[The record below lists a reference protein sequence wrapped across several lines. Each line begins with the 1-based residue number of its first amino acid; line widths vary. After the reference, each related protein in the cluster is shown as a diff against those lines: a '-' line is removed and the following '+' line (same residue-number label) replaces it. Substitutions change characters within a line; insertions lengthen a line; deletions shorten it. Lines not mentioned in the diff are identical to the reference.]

1 MHEKWKAYIDLTMA
15 MFISGSAVVVSK
27 IMVNTMPPFLVTEIG
42 IFLGLIILIP
52 LTFIVKKEFY
62 KLSLKSYL
70 VLLGQAVC
78 GILLYR
84 VFTLIGLS
92 YTSAA
97 NSGLIT
103 SSSPAMVVIL
113 AYIILRER
121 ISLKGFIGLVLVLTG
136 LFTIN
141 IYIYLNDSSSKSS
154 LFGNLL
160 IMMAVICEALF
171 SVLSKIN
178 CSPMSPLYRTTI
190 IVIFAFICLLP
201 LSIHE
206 ASAYN
211 FSTMPVRTGACLLY
225 YGVFVSFLSYV
236 FWFRGIEKVKASD
249 AAPFTTVVPI
259 SSVLLAG
266 ILLREKILAVHIVGM
281 ILIISGI
288 LVSTIGTAE
297 TKIESELGGGLASSS
312 ADENG

>member
-1 MHEKWKAYIDLTMA
+1 MYKKWKAYIDLTLA

-42 IFLGLIILIP
+42 IFLGLIILLP
-52 LTFIVKKEFY
+52 LTFIVKKESY

-84 VFTLIGLS
+84 VFTLVGLS

-121 ISLKGFIGLVLVLTG
+121 ITLKGLLGLILVLTG

-141 IYIYLNDSSSKSS
+141 IYIYLNDGSSKTS
-154 LFGNLL
+154 LFGNLI

-171 SVLSKIN
+171 SVLSKIK
-178 CSPMSPLYRTTI
+178 CSKMSPLYRTTI
-190 IVIFAFICLLP
+190 IVIISFICLLP
-201 LSIHE
+201 FSIYE

-211 FSTMPVRTGACLLY
+211 FRAMPLKTGACLLY

-259 SSVLLAG
+259 SSILLAA
-266 ILLREKILAVHIVGM
+266 ILLREKILFVHIVGM

-288 LVSTIGTAE
+288 LISTISTE
-297 TKIESELGGGLASSS
+297 TKYESEFVGGLGGTS
-312 ADENG
+312 AEDKG

>member
-1 MHEKWKAYIDLTMA
+1 MHEKWKAYIDLTLA

-84 VFTLIGLS
+84 VFTLVGLS

-103 SSSPAMVVIL
+103 SSSPAIVVIL

-121 ISLKGFIGLVLVLTG
+121 ISLKGFIGLILVLAG

-141 IYIYLNDSSSKSS
+141 IYIYLNDGSAKNS

-171 SVLSKIN
+171 SVLSKIK

-190 IVIFAFICLLP
+190 IVIFAFTCLLP
-201 LSIHE
+201 LSIYE

-211 FSTMPVRTGACLLY
+211 FSTMPLKTVACLLY

-236 FWFRGIEKVKASD
+236 FWFRGIEKVTASD

-259 SSVLLAG
+259 SSILLAAV
-266 ILLREKILAVHIVGM
+266 LLREKILLVHIVGM
-281 ILIISGI
+281 ILIILGI
-288 LVSTIGTAE
+288 LISTISTV
-297 TKIESELGGGLASSS
+297 TKVESEFGGSLEGSS
-312 ADENG
+312 AEENG